1 MTHPDLS
8 ARSAIDRALLHDRDA
23 LEEVLLL
30 RYEWLQEVAEKTIP
44 SSLREKVSVE
54 DVLEESFV
62 RIFRGFLDFAPHG
75 GEAGLFQWLK
85 QVVQS
90 AARDALRKVSS
101 ARAEAV
107 PAIAPSGND

>member
-30 RYEWLQEVAEKTIP
+30 RYEWLQEVAAKTIP

-54 DVLEESFV
+54 DVLEDSFV
-62 RIFRGFLDFAPHG
+62 RVFRGFSDFSAIG
-75 GEAGLFQWLK
+75 GEAGLFLWLK
-85 QVVQS
+85 QVVQN
-90 AARDALRKVSS
+90 AARDALRKVPSQRVSEDEMSS
-101 ARAEAV
+101 GE
-107 PAIAPSGND
+107 N